1 MSFPADQLLSFLQS
15 ESSLQLAILFGS
27 AARDAL
33 RPDSDIDL
41 ALQYDPPLS
50 LEARLDLTFRLES
63 LLRRTVDLVD
73 LSQASGTLLK
83 EILCHGKILV
93 KKDSSL
99 FVRHLQKMLC
109 HQADM
114 QPYIRRTQLQRQKSF
129 QHGK

>member
-83 EILCHGKILV
+83 EILCHGKILI
-93 KKDSSL
+93 KRDSSL
-99 FVRHLQKMLC
+99 LFSHLQKMLC